1 MIHINVTKRLQMK
14 QFKLYTSLLLCPLLF
29 SPISHSDANIFASA
43 KDLLSIDKPAIEV
56 EYDNSSFLSTCPSGS
71 IGCFTSAKGG
81 KIILSEEIPTR
92 HHDVILLGLYSDY
105 LQYAHSRTI
114 DELRTCEVKVAYL
127 HQISNT
133 RLANLYK
140 GQCDS
145 LFKGK
150 LLVLR

>member
-1 MIHINVTKRLQMK
+1 MK
-14 QFKLYTSLLLCPLLF
+14 QFKLHTSLLLCTLLF
-29 SPISHSDANIFASA
+29 SPLAYSDANIFASA
-43 KDLLSIDKPAIEV
+43 KELLSIEKPSIEV
-56 EYDNSSFLSTCPSGS
+56 EYNNSSFISTCPLGS
-71 IGCFTSAKGG
+71 IGCFTSAEGG
-81 KIILSEEIPTR
+81 KIILSEEIPAR

>member
-1 MIHINVTKRLQMK
+1 MTQSRFNI
-14 QFKLYTSLLLCPLLF
+14 SLLLCALLF
-29 SPISHSDANIFASA
+29 SPLSYSDANIFASA
-43 KDLLSIDKPAIEV
+43 KDLLSIDKPSIEV
-56 EYDNSSFLSTCPSGS
+56 EYNNSSLVSTCPVGS
-71 IGCFTSAKGG
+71 IGCFTSAEGG
-81 KIILSEEIPTR
+81 KIILSEDIPSR
-92 HHDVILLGLYSDY
+92 HHDVVLLGLYSDY
-105 LQYAHSRTI
+105 LQYAHSRVI

-127 HQISNT
+127 NQISNT